1 MRKLFGNRIF
11 VLLLTITISVSVV
24 LGVINATKTKSTF
37 MGNVAMVV
45 ITPLSDACTWVGRKV
60 SGFFGY
66 FGDIDELREENEKLK
81 SEKKE
86 LEAKIRKSEGTDRE
100 NKDLRALLE
109 LSEAYPSL
117 ELVSAEVISRSASN
131 WYESFIID
139 KGTADGLKI
148 GQGVISG
155 ENVLLGR
162 ISDLGST
169 WARVTVLT
177 DSGHSVSAK
186 VIRSGDLGIVEGDLS
201 LSKDGQC
208 RLSFISKNSD
218 IVVGDYLET
227 SGLGGVYPKGIEIGK
242 VIEIK
247 PEVQGISQYAIVET
261 SAEIETISK
270 VMIITNNPAES
281 TAVGEE

>member
-11 VLLLTITISVSVV
+11 VLLLTITVSVSVI

-60 SGFFGY
+60 TDFFGY
-66 FGDIDELREENEKLK
+66 FGNVDKLKEENEKLK
-81 SEKKE
+81 NENKS
-86 LEAKIRKSEGTDRE
+86 LEAKIRKNEGTAKE
-100 NKDLRALLE
+100 NKELRTILE
-109 LSEAYPSL
+109 LSQAYPTL
-117 ELVSAEVISRSASN
+117 ELTAAEVVSRSASN
-131 WYESFIID
+131 WYESFVID
-139 KGTADGLKI
+139 KGTADGFKI
-148 GQGVISG
+148 GQGVISS
-155 ENVLLGR
+155 ENVLIGR
-162 ISDLGST
+162 ISDIGST
-169 WARVTVLT
+169 WARVTVIT
-177 DSGHSVSAK
+177 DTSHSVSAR
-186 VIRSGDLGIVEGDLS
+186 VIRSGDLGIVEGDTS
-201 LSKDGQC
+201 LSKEGKC

-247 PEVQGISQYAIVET
+247 PEVQGISQYAIIET
-261 SAEIETISK
+261 SVDIERVSK
-270 VMIITNNPAES
+270 VLVITNSSEEN

>member
-60 SGFFGY
+60 MGFFGY
-66 FGDIDELREENEKLK
+66 FGDIKNLREENEKLK

-86 LEAKIRKSEGTDRE
+86 LETALKKTEGIERE

-109 LSEAYPSL
+109 LSEAYPTL
-117 ELVSAEVISRSASN
+117 ELVGAEVISRSASN
-131 WYESFIID
+131 WYESFVID

-162 ISDLGST
+162 ISDIGST
-169 WARVTVLT
+169 WARVTTIT
-177 DSGHSVSAK
+177 DTGHSVSAK
-186 VIRSGDLGIVEGDLS
+186 VIRSGDLGVIEGDIS
-201 LSKDGQC
+201 LSKEGKC
-208 RLSFISKNSD
+208 KLSFISKNSD

-227 SGLGGVYPKGIEIGK
+227 SGLGGIYPKGIEIGT
-242 VIEIK
+242 VVEIK

-261 SAEIETISK
+261 SARIETVSS
-270 VMIITNNPAES
+270 VMIITNNALQS

>member
-60 SGFFGY
+60 MGFFGY
-66 FGDIDELREENEKLK
+66 FGDIKNLREENEKLK

-86 LEAKIRKSEGTDRE
+86 LETALKKTEGIERE

-109 LSEAYPSL
+109 LSEAYPTL
-117 ELVSAEVISRSASN
+117 ELVGAEVISRSASN
-131 WYESFIID
+131 WYESFVID

-162 ISDLGST
+162 ISDIGST
-169 WARVTVLT
+169 WARVTTIT
-177 DSGHSVSAK
+177 DTGHSVSAK
-186 VIRSGDLGIVEGDLS
+186 VIRSGDLGVIEGDIS
-201 LSKDGQC
+201 LSKEGKC
-208 RLSFISKNSD
+208 KLSFISKNSD

-227 SGLGGVYPKGIEIGK
+227 SGLGGIYPKGIEIGK
-242 VIEIK
+242 VVEIK

-261 SAEIETISK
+261 SARIETVSS
-270 VMIITNNPAES
+270 VMIITNNALQS